1 MSLRGFGDRKCNVGN
16 IFSGLACSI
25 NDRTPP
31 PRAVRKPT
39 GRPADATR
47 KRTWRNS
54 EALAARKRQLAPA
67 LRNMRPQRFQPDE
80 TGGEKARDRVG
91 LRGAV
96 GRRSRPGRGI
106 FDDFVPLLA
115 SSKI

>member
-1 MSLRGFGDRKCNVGN
+1 MSLRGFGDRRCNVGN
-16 IFSGLACSI
+16 IFSGLTCSI

-54 EALAARKRQLAPA
+54 EALAARKRQLAPT
-67 LRNMRPQRFQPDE
+67 LRGLRPQRLTADE
-80 TGGEKARDRVG
+80 TGGEK
-91 LRGAV
+91 RGREIGPAPV
-96 GRRSRPGRGI
+96 AG
-106 FDDFVPLLA
+106 
-115 SSKI
+115 

>member
-1 MSLRGFGDRKCNVGN
+1 MSLRGIGERKCNVGN
-16 IFSGLACSI
+16 MFSGLTCAL

-54 EALAARKRQLAPA
+54 EALAARKRQLA
-67 LRNMRPQRFQPDE
+67 LTLKSLRPQQLQPDE
-80 TGGEKARDRVG
+80 TSGVRERGGNRERDKHNER
-91 LRGAV
+91 
-96 GRRSRPGRGI
+96 
-106 FDDFVPLLA
+106 
-115 SSKI
+115 